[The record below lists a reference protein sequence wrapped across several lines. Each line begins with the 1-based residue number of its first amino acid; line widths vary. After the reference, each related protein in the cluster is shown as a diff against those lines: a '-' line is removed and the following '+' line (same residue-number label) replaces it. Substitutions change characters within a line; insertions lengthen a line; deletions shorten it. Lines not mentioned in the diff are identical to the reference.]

1 MSPLIDDA
9 MVVAAR
15 QAALKGYTKAQCSI
29 LPEDIRAAL
38 DAALPMIGAKLAKD
52 FANGTKPNYIIV
64 VDDVVARIRELT
76 GAKP

>member
-1 MSPLIDDA
+1 MNQLIDDE

-38 DAALPMIGAKLAKD
+38 EAALPMIGEKLAIHFGLEFD
-52 FANGTKPNYIIV
+52 SASSQYV
-64 VDDVVARIRELT
+64 AARIRELT
-76 GAKP
+76 GEKP